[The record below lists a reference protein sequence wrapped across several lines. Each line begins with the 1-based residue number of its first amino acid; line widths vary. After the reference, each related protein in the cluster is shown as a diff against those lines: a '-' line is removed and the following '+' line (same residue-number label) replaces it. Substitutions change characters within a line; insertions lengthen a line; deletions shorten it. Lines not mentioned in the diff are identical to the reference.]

1 MTGIVGEEVG
11 PLMTVGV
18 NMQVKHRYPAPEL
31 MLVSEELGLPVVVK
45 IDVTV
50 VEAVTIEDGG
60 IAVYRS
66 V

>member
-1 MTGIVGEEVG
+1 MGEDVG

-18 NMQVKHRYPAPEL
+18 NMQVKQRYPAPEL

-50 VEAVTIEDGG
+50 VEAVTVEDEG
-60 IAVYRS
+60 IAVFGS
-66 V
+66 G